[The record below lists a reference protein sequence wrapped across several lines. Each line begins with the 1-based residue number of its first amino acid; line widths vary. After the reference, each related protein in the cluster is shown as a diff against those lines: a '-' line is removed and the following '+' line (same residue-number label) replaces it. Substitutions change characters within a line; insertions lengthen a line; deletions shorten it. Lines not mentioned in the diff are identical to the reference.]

1 MFDFKSFL
9 QEGVRNEFEAEFENH
24 PIGNQ
29 KIYRLHYILYYRAEG
44 KTDKFRIMNWPFEP
58 FELPDGISREDAF
71 KILSYLTD
79 YIEKTKNLKPC
90 SYESVNALNKVLN
103 LQRLGFKKLNE
114 KCDEKDILDLWTVD
128 GRVLLFKE
136 GPYYPSYFE
145 WYYEDI
151 TLTEV
156 QNIYKKI
163 GIEFYDLKSQ

>member
-1 MFDFKSFL
+1 MFNFKSFL
-9 QEGVRNEFEAEFENH
+9 QKRLRNEFEAEFENH
-24 PIGNQ
+24 LIGNQ

-44 KTDKFRIMNWPFEP
+44 KTDGFRIMNCTFDP

-79 YIEKTKNLKPC
+79 YIERTSGLAPC
-90 SYESVNALNKVLN
+90 SYKSVNTLNEVLN
-103 LQRLGFKKLNE
+103 LQRLGFKKLDE

-145 WYYEDI
+145 WYYENI

-163 GIEFYDLKSQ
+163 GIEFYDLNLQ